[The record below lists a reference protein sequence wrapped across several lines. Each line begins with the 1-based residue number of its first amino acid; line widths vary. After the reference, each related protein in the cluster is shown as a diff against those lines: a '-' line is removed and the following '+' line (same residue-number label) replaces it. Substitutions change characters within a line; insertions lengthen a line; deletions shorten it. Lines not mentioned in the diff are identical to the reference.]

1 MDKTRRWAGLLPVLL
16 LTAMAH
22 ADEMDSPYAQT
33 DPALTTEAATDTEA
47 AGAPAAQPLARLQAW
62 LDGEPDT
69 RPLAGA
75 ATEAYLTLQ
84 ASGAQG
90 SAKPQSVSGAYRERA
105 AARFLKTLDQEVPPV
120 KIDSG
125 FKSK

>member
-22 ADEMDSPYAQT
+22 ADEVDSPYAET
-33 DPALTTEAATDTEA
+33 DPALIAEAATGAEA
-47 AGAPAAQPLARLQAW
+47 AGAPATQPLARLQAW

-75 ATEAYLTLQ
+75 ATEAFLTLQ

-105 AARFLKTLDQEVPPV
+105 AARFLKTLDQDVPPV
-120 KIDSG
+120 KLDSG

>member
-16 LTAMAH
+16 LAAAAQ
-22 ADEMDSPYAQT
+22 ADEMGTPYAQT
-33 DPALTTEAATDTEA
+33 DPALAPETTTEAEASGAAAT
-47 AGAPAAQPLARLQAW
+47 QPLARLKSW

-75 ATEAYLTLQ
+75 ATEAYLSLQ